1 MVWIR
6 NIAQVIGIVFS
17 DGYRND
23 LIHCRSFLLN
33 FYSNL
38 FKERKGNTVR
48 NKDLAIDKGEGEEKS
63 KKLGWKVKV
72 SPAGTYLFSTVPR
85 FL

>member
-23 LIHCRSFLLN
+23 LIYCRSFLLN
-33 FYSNL
+33 FYFNL

-72 SPAGTYLFSTVPR
+72 SPAATYLFSTVPR